1 MTRGPSVTLIQIYP
15 MTTATSLLQ
24 SMAPF
29 LSSIQNLQWMK
40 ILSLRCAFQRRE
52 ELSRC
57 RSTQPL
63 QLVTPPWSSLGLPCL
78 TLFTLIM
85 WFPLV
90 RPSSP
95 VLPED
100 VGPLT
105 STAFSL
111 KVDSGY
117 GVLLEA
123 SLRAT
128 LGTMTLTTL
137 CWR

>member
-1 MTRGPSVTLIQIYP
+1 MTRGSAVSMIQLYP

-24 SMAPF
+24 SMPPF
-29 LSSIQNLQWMK
+29 LSLIQNLQWMM
-40 ILSLRCAFQRRE
+40 ILSLRCAFQRGE

-63 QLVTPPWSSLGLPCL
+63 QLVTPPWNSLGLLCL

-85 WFPLV
+85 WLPLA

-95 VLPED
+95 VLPEG

-123 SLRAT
+123 LSHAT